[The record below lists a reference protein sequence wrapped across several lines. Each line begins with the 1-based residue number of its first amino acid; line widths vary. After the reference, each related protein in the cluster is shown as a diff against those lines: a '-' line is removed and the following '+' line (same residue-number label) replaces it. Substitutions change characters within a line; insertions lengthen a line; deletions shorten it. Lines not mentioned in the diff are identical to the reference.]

1 MSALYSTPPHSATSN
16 GFNISFPSPF
26 KVDDDDDIAFDSAK
40 EEALY
45 YRDKYRVAVDLLNE
59 TRAELDEFQLS
70 SRELEQELEKEL
82 EATETKHADLQE
94 RIQRLEADKDEWKN
108 KFIALQK
115 QHSSTVSAMQLE
127 MDNLR
132 SERDKT
138 LIAIRDL
145 EMGNDELESMHR

>member
-1 MSALYSTPPHSATSN
+1 MQTSKNASSASRQTRTS
-16 GFNISFPSPF
+16 GRCAGDAPEPVLIP
-26 KVDDDDDIAFDSAK
+26 
-40 EEALY
+40 
-45 YRDKYRVAVDLLNE
+45 
-59 TRAELDEFQLS
+59 Q
-70 SRELEQELEKEL
+70 
-82 EATETKHADLQE
+82 
-94 RIQRLEADKDEWKN
+94 N